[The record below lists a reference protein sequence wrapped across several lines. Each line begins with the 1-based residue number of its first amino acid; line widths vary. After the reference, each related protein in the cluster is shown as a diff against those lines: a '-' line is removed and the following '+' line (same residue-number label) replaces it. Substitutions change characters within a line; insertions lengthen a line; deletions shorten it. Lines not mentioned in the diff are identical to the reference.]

1 MSSRQHRAAMTDSLN
16 EELRLETLKWLDR
29 AEEQLL
35 RISPDEG
42 GIRQNISAY
51 LSDSRYF
58 LEKGD
63 LIRAFEAVIWAW
75 AWMEIGQEVGIL
87 EEIHP
92 SRS

>member
-1 MSSRQHRAAMTDSLN
+1 MTDSLN
-16 EELRLETLKWLDR
+16 EELQLETLKWLDR

-42 GIRQNISAY
+42 SIRKNISAY

-92 SRS
+92 FRS